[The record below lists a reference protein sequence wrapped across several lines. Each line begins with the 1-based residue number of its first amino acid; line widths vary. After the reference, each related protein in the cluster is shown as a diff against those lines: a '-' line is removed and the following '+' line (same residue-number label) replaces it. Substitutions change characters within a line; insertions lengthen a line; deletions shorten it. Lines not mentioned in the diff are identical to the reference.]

1 MEAELMNKLLLC
13 LNPVGIGAGAGGV
26 AVDLKGASEMSPTWS
41 TTSHLE
47 ARKLQY
53 LYMSY

>member
-13 LNPVGIGAGAGGV
+13 LNPAGIGVGVGG

-41 TTSHLE
+41 TASHLE